1 MKSVRLVL
9 PVLILFFGSTI
20 SAQTKPKKIDTEK
33 LKQIDKVVTEEIAKG
48 GFPGAV
54 VLVGQNDD
62 ILYHK
67 AFGNEVVEPF
77 KEPMTKN
84 TMFDMASIS
93 KPVGTAT
100 SIMILFDKGILH
112 PDDKVGS
119 YLPEF
124 VVKGKEDVRIKHLLS
139 HTSGLPAYTNA
150 DELKKEYGQRCP
162 DKVIEK
168 ICSFEAMNEP
178 GETFRYSCLGF
189 ITLGKIIHVV
199 TGKTVDQF
207 AAENIFKPLKM
218 EHTTYNP
225 PAKWKKD
232 IAATQ
237 IFDDNLLRGFVHDP
251 LAQLNAGISGNAGL
265 FTNAHD
271 LSIYCRMILN
281 GGAYQGV
288 KILSPEKVKLLTRH
302 QMKDRAFGF
311 DVNSSYSWVKGDFAP
326 ETSFCHTGYTGTSVV
341 CDPINKVFLIILTNR
356 AHPNDKGDVKP
367 VRTKLANIVF
377 QALQKNRKD
386 SLIEYD

>member
-1 MKSVRLVL
+1 MKSMRFVL
-9 PVLILFFGSTI
+9 SLIILTFGTTLG
-20 SAQTKPKKIDTEK
+20 AQTKPKKIDVEK
-33 LKQIDKVVTEEIAKG
+33 LKQIDTVVTEEIEKG

-62 ILYHK
+62 ILYHQV
-67 AFGNEVVEPF
+67 FGDEVIEPF
-77 KEPMTKN
+77 KESMTKD

-100 SIMILFDKGILH
+100 SIMILFDQGVLH
-112 PDDKVGS
+112 PEDKVAS

-124 VVKGKEDVRIKHLLS
+124 AVGNKQDVRIKHLLT

-150 DELKKEYGQRCP
+150 EELKKEYGERCP

-168 ICSFEAMNEP
+168 ICSFAALNEP

-189 ITLGKIIHVV
+189 ITLGKIVQVV
-199 TGKTVDQF
+199 SGKTVDQF
-207 AAENIFKPLKM
+207 AIENIFKPLKM

-225 PAKWKKD
+225 PAEWKKD

-237 IFDDNLLRGFVHDP
+237 IFGDNLLRGFVHDP

-271 LSIYCRMILN
+271 LSIYCRMVLN
-281 GGAYQGV
+281 GGAYHGV
-288 KILSPEKVKLLTRH
+288 KILSPEKVKLLT
-302 QMKDRAFGF
+302 QPQLKDRAFGF
-311 DVNSSYSWVKGDFAP
+311 DVSSSYSWVKGDFAP
-326 ETSFCHTGYTGTSVV
+326 KESFCHTGYTGTSVV
-341 CDPINKVFLIILTNR
+341 CDPVNKVFLIILTNR

-367 VRTKLANIVF
+367 VRTKLANLVF
-377 QALQKNRKD
+377 QALQEK
-386 SLIEYD
+386 